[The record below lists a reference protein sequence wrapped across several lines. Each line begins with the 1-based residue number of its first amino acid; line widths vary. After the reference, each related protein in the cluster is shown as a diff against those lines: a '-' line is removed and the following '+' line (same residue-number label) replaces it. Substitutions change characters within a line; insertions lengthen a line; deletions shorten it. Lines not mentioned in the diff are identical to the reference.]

1 MCYETWFFLPTKNL
15 LPNEEIVLTPIVQS
29 EIDYQVL
36 LCYSEIETNK
46 IRHHKLN
53 DIYFI
58 IFGEKGSTKK
68 IYLNNYETVPQKE
81 FNNKCEACFEF
92 KSDDVGNILK
102 INVSLNEDNNNPD
115 NCIL

>member
-1 MCYETWFFLPTKNL
+1 MKNL

-29 EIDYQVL
+29 EIDYQIL

-46 IRHHKLN
+46 THSHKLN

-58 IFGEKGSTKK
+58 IYGEKGCTKK
-68 IYLNNYETVPQKE
+68 IYLNNYETMPQKE
-81 FNNKCEACFEF
+81 FNNKYEAFFEF
-92 KSDDVGNILK
+92 KSDDVGNIVK
-102 INVSLNEDNNNPD
+102 MNVSLNEDNNNPD